1 MLKMKINVEEENRDR
16 IDKYLVNYLDESRSM
31 IDKMIDVGYVLVN
44 GNVVNAHYMVKVG
57 DSIEVKDGFKIDTDI
72 VAEDIPLDIVY
83 EDDDLAI
90 INKKSGMV
98 VHPGSGNYHGTL
110 VNALMNYTDDLS
122 DMNGEERPGI
132 VHRID
137 KDTSGLMVVAKN
149 NEAHRKLVDML
160 SKHEIKREY
169 IALVKGEFM
178 SDTATID
185 APIGRDP
192 QNRKKMAVVA
202 RNSKQAITHLRVI
215 KRYKGYT
222 LLRLAL
228 ETGRTH
234 QIRVHLNYIGF
245 PIYNDPLY
253 TGDSTTEFGQFLH
266 STSIEFDHPITGKHL
281 HFEVGVPEEFQKFLN
296 TLEEK

>member
-1 MLKMKINVEEENRDR
+1 MKINVEEENRDR

>member
-1 MLKMKINVEEENRDR
+1 MKINVEEENRDR

-31 IDKMIDVGYVLVN
+31 IDKMIDAGYVLVN